1 MSDDCPP
8 PPSQS
13 SMQPPPPPSHPPP
26 TPVADTRQA
35 IDDLQR
41 AGAAASSTPST
52 TLPSGSLLFPQSV
65 NRPTTEPAETPSQT
79 ASQQPS
85 SRKKKTPSSASSA
98 ASTVA
103 VNRNGCINSFLFS
116 EFREAFVSSSA
127 DFVDNDKKFEKFKN
141 RFTHQTNHRFALTYQ
156 TAAVLEQELDSQ
168 PRTRSEA
175 RALLQST
182 DFEAERLQTND
193 VGGIVACEEVEY
205 MLTRRLLVLIRYLE
219 CHGDVPLLK
228 VPWRR
233 PNLMTLC

>member
-1 MSDDCPP
+1 MSDDRPP

-26 TPVADTRQA
+26 TPIADTRQA
-35 IDDLQR
+35 IDDIQR
-41 AGAAASSTPST
+41 GGAAASSTPST

-141 RFTHQTNHRFALTYQ
+141 GFNHQTNHRFALSYQ
-156 TAAVLEQELDSQ
+156 TAAVLEQQLDSQ

-193 VGGIVACEEVEY
+193 VQRLSRLHLEDLFA
-205 MLTRRLLVLIRYLE
+205 LTPRR
-219 CHGDVPLLK
+219 
-228 VPWRR
+228 RR
-233 PNLMTLC
+233 AITQPRSH